1 VLRAFVKQLSVR
13 SDAPEIQD
21 CLLQLYNKKK
31 MDGFSSNKMTMEDCE
46 LLIPQL
52 TAAYSSSTFVLD
64 ALDEC
69 DPRSRG
75 ELMHVLN
82 RLIVNSEHLRIFI
95 SSRPDYDLKLQLK
108 KKANVGIESTDNH
121 DDIKKFVT
129 EAIAF
134 DAKNRP
140 KPIKEPLRQKI
151 VETLLEKSNGMY
163 VTAQ

>member
-1 VLRAFVKQLSVR
+1 MRAFVKQLSVR
-13 SDAPEIQD
+13 SDASEIQD
-21 CLLQLYNKKK
+21 CLLQLYNNKKK
-31 MDGFSSNKMTMEDCE
+31 SGFSSNKMTIEDCE

-52 TAAYSSSTFVLD
+52 IKAYSSSTLVLD

-69 DPRSRG
+69 DPQSRG

-82 RLIVNSEHLRIFI
+82 RLVENADRLRIFI

-108 KKANVGIESTDNH
+108 KNANVGIESTDNH

-151 VETLLEKSNGMY
+151 IQTLLEKSNGMY
-163 VTAQ
+163 VTA